1 LGNALLTYIMC
12 EAKEQGVRLLAD
24 FRKTDRNRTMYIAY
38 RFSNFRQLSEDVEG
52 HITLENDLAKIQ
64 PHPPYLTVEVQ

>member
-1 LGNALLTYIMC
+1 
-12 EAKEQGVRLLAD
+12 
-24 FRKTDRNRTMYIAY
+24 MYIAY